1 MKRPFNFGAG
11 PAQLPEQVL
20 RRLSAEAINWKRSGM
35 AVAELPHRG
44 KFFQEI
50 IEETKLLTSSLLG
63 LPNNFEVLFMQGGA
77 RGQNAIVPMNLLDEN
92 KKCDHVVTGFWSRI
106 SASEARKY
114 ANVWVANKISTTGL
128 NSIQSLSQWEVRS
141 DSSYVHLCA
150 NETVD
155 GIEFRE
161 IPDLASIGRDTTPL
175 VVDASSNLFTRK
187 LNLKNVGL
195 LYAGAQKNIGI
206 AGLTVVLLN
215 KKIFDVESQDCSTIC
230 PSVFSYK
237 NAFLNNSCYNTPPT
251 LAILTTK
258 FMLEWILE
266 MGGVAAVGKENEK
279 KAKAMYDFIDNSR
292 LYSNDVDAAY
302 RSSVNIKFFL
312 KQPELETN
320 FLSGAEERG
329 LINLKGHPSI
339 GGIRASLYNSMPME
353 GVLRLLDWMSLFE
366 KEYYYETH

>member
-20 RRLSAEAINWKRSGM
+20 RRLSVEAINWKGSGM

-44 KFFQEI
+44 KLFQEI
-50 IEETKLLTSSLLG
+50 IEETKLLTASLLS
-63 LPNNFEVLFMQGGA
+63 LPDSFEVLFMQGGA
-77 RGQNAIVPMNLLDEN
+77 RGQNAIIPMNLLNEN
-92 KKCDHVVTGFWSRI
+92 KKCDHVITGFWSSI

-114 ANVWVANKISTTGL
+114 ANVWIANKTSTTGL
-128 NSIQSLSQWEVRS
+128 KSIQSLTEWKVRS

-161 IPDLASIGRDTTPL
+161 IPDLASIGRDTIPL
-175 VVDASSNLFTRK
+175 VIDASSNLFTRK

-215 KKIFDVESQDCSTIC
+215 KKIVDVESQDCSAIC
-230 PSVFSYK
+230 PSVFSYR
-237 NAFLNNSCYNTPPT
+237 NALLNNSCYNTPPT

-258 FMLEWILE
+258 LMLEWILE
-266 MGGVAAVGKENEK
+266 MGGVAAVGRQNEK
-279 KAKAMYDFIDNSR
+279 KARAMYDFIDSSR
-292 LYSNDVDAAY
+292 LYSNHIDTAY
-302 RSSVNIKFFL
+302 RSLVNINFFI
-312 KQPELETN
+312 KQPELEKN